1 MFVEKYKMK
10 KRSSKS
16 KKLLKELQTLSLISS
31 TIVSSK
37 FLDDILSQIV
47 KLTAD
52 MFGSKIC
59 SIMLLDEKKGEL
71 VIKATQSLSEKYKN
85 KPPVK
90 VGSSISGLA
99 VKERKPIF
107 VLDVKKDPRY
117 MFPNIA
123 EEEGLCS
130 MLAVP
135 MIVKDK
141 IIGVLNVY
149 TNDEHEFTEE
159 EINVLQTIANQAAL
173 LIENARLF
181 EELVATKEALE
192 TKKIV
197 DKAKALLIK
206 YRQFTEEEAHRFL
219 QRKSMESRKPIKEIA
234 QSVIIAF
241 EDVK

>member
-1 MFVEKYKMK
+1 MK
-10 KRSSKS
+10 KQRSKS
-16 KKLLKELQTLSLISS
+16 KKLLKEIQTLSLISS

-59 SIMLLDEKKGEL
+59 SIMLLDEKKEEL
-71 VIKATQSLSEKYKN
+71 IIKATQSLSEKYKN

-117 MFPNIA
+117 MFPSIA

-135 MIVKDK
+135 MVVKDK

-149 TNDEHEFTEE
+149 TATEYEFSQE
-159 EINVLQTIANQAAL
+159 EIDILQAIANQAAL
-173 LIENARLF
+173 AIENARLF
-181 EELVATKEALE
+181 EELVITKDALE
-192 TKKIV
+192 TKKLV
-197 DKAKALLIK
+197 DRAKALLIK
-206 YRQFTEEEAHRFL
+206 YRNFTEEEAHRFL
-219 QRKSMESRKPIKEIA
+219 QKKSMDLRKPVKEIA
-234 QSVIIAF
+234 QAIILAF
-241 EDVK
+241 EEKK

>member
-1 MFVEKYKMK
+1 MK
-10 KRSSKS
+10 KQKSRS
-16 KKLLKELQTLSLISS
+16 KKLLKELETLSLISS

-99 VKERKPIF
+99 VKEKKPIF
-107 VLDVKKDPRY
+107 VIDVKKDPKY
-117 MFPNIA
+117 MYPNIA

-141 IIGVLNVY
+141 VIGVLNIY
-149 TNDEHEFTEE
+149 TSTEYEFSKE
-159 EINVLQTIANQAAL
+159 EIDILQTIANQAAL
-173 LIENARLF
+173 AIENTRLF
-181 EELVATKEALE
+181 EELIVTKESLE
-192 TKKIV
+192 TKKLV
-197 DKAKALLIK
+197 DRAKALLIK
-206 YRQFTEEEAHRFL
+206 HKGFSEEEAHRFL
-219 QRKSMESRKPIKEIA
+219 QKKSMDLRKPIKEIA
-234 QSVIIAF
+234 QAIILTF
-241 EDVK
+241 EES

>member
-1 MFVEKYKMK
+1 MK
-10 KRSSKS
+10 KQRTKS
-16 KKLLKELQTLSLISS
+16 KKLLKEIQTLSLISS

-59 SIMLLDEKKGEL
+59 SIMLLDEKKEEL
-71 VIKATQSLSEKYKN
+71 IIKATQSLSEKYKN

-90 VGSSISGLA
+90 IGSSISGLA
-99 VKERKPIF
+99 VKERRPIF

-117 MFPNIA
+117 MFPSIA

-135 MIVKDK
+135 MVVKDK

-149 TNDEHEFTEE
+149 TATEYEFSQE
-159 EINVLQTIANQAAL
+159 EIDVLQTIANQAAL
-173 LIENARLF
+173 AIENARLF
-181 EELVATKEALE
+181 EELIITKDTLE
-192 TKKIV
+192 TKKLV
-197 DKAKALLIK
+197 DRAKALLIK
-206 YRQFTEEEAHRFL
+206 HRNFTEEEAHRFL
-219 QRKSMESRKPIKEIA
+219 QKKSMDLRKPVKEIA
-234 QSVIIAF
+234 QAIILTF
-241 EDVK
+241 EEKK

>member
-1 MFVEKYKMK
+1 MK
-10 KRSSKS
+10 KQKSRS
-16 KKLLKELQTLSLISS
+16 KKLLKEIETLSLISS

-59 SIMLLDEKKGEL
+59 SIMLLDEKKDEL

-90 VGSSISGLA
+90 VGGSISGIA
-99 VKERKPIF
+99 VKEKQPVF

-117 MFPNIA
+117 MFPSIA

-141 IIGVLNVY
+141 VIGVLNVY
-149 TNDEHEFTEE
+149 TTTEYEFTKE
-159 EINVLQTIANQAAL
+159 EIDVLQTIANHAAL
-173 LIENARLF
+173 AIENARLF
-181 EELVATKEALE
+181 EELVMTKDTLE
-192 TKKIV
+192 TKKLV
-197 DKAKALLIK
+197 DRAKSLLMK
-206 YRQFTEEEAHRFL
+206 HRNFTEEQAHRFL
-219 QRKSMESRKPIKEIA
+219 QKKSMDLRKPIKEIA
-234 QSVIIAF
+234 QAIIFTF
-241 EDVK
+241 EEE

>member
-1 MFVEKYKMK
+1 MK
-10 KRSSKS
+10 KQKSKS
-16 KKLLKELQTLSLISS
+16 KKLLKEIETLSLISS

-117 MFPNIA
+117 MFPSIA

-141 IIGVLNVY
+141 VIGVLNIY
-149 TNDEHEFTEE
+149 TTTEYEFTKE
-159 EINVLQTIANQAAL
+159 EIDVLQTIANQAAL
-173 LIENARLF
+173 AIENTRLF
-181 EELVATKEALE
+181 EELVITKDTLE
-192 TKKIV
+192 TKKLV
-197 DKAKALLIK
+197 DRAKALLIK
-206 YRQFTEEEAHRFL
+206 HRNFTEEQAHRFL
-219 QRKSMESRKPIKEIA
+219 QKKSMDLRKPIKEIA
-234 QSVIIAF
+234 QAIIFTF
-241 EDVK
+241 EEE

>member
-1 MFVEKYKMK
+1 MK
-10 KRSSKS
+10 KQKGKS
-16 KKLLKELQTLSLISS
+16 KRLLKEIQTLSLISS

-52 MFGSKIC
+52 MFNSKIC
-59 SIMLLDEKKGEL
+59 SIMLLDDKKDEL
-71 VIKATQSLSEKYKN
+71 IIKATQSLSEKYKN

-99 VKERKPIF
+99 VKEKKPIF

-117 MFPNIA
+117 MFPSIA

-135 MIVKDK
+135 MVVKDK
-141 IIGVLNVY
+141 IIGVLNIY
-149 TNDEHEFTEE
+149 TASEYEFSQE
-159 EINVLQTIANQAAL
+159 EIEVLQAIANQAAL
-173 LIENARLF
+173 AIENARLL
-181 EELVATKEALE
+181 EELIITKDSLE
-192 TKKIV
+192 TKKLV

-206 YRQFTEEEAHRFL
+206 NRGFTEEEAHRFL
-219 QRKSMESRKPIKEIA
+219 QKKSMETRKPIKEIA
-234 QSVIIAF
+234 HSVILTF
-241 EDVK
+241 EEIR

>member
-1 MFVEKYKMK
+1 MK
-10 KRSSKS
+10 KQKSKS
-16 KKLLKELQTLSLISS
+16 KKLLKEIETLSLISS

-117 MFPNIA
+117 MFPSIA

-141 IIGVLNVY
+141 VIGVLNIY
-149 TNDEHEFTEE
+149 TTTEYEFTKE
-159 EINVLQTIANQAAL
+159 EIDVLQTIANQAAL
-173 LIENARLF
+173 AIENARLF
-181 EELVATKEALE
+181 EELVMTKDALE
-192 TKKIV
+192 TKKLV
-197 DKAKALLIK
+197 DRAKALLMK
-206 YRQFTEEEAHRFL
+206 HRNFTEEQAHRFL
-219 QRKSMESRKPIKEIA
+219 QKKSMDLRKPIKEIA
-234 QSVIIAF
+234 QAIIFTF
-241 EDVK
+241 EEE